1 MIFTASLSL
10 LKSTG
15 TDTDLLTSNLS
26 TLLSK
31 LFKLLGAFL
40 SLSKTNLSTL
50 NFKLAKSTHADGFII
65 KYYFG
70 ISSITACI

>member
-50 NFKLAKSTHADGFII
+50 NFKLAKSTHADGSII

-70 ISSITACI
+70 ISNITACI